1 MKNWRNWSIAR
12 KLGWLLAFNT
22 AVVVLV
28 VAMVFTVGTA
38 FSRFVEARE
47 QVEALA
53 GMVGENVRAALAFD
67 DPQSAL
73 RTLQALRA
81 KEEVAD
87 AVLINAKGD
96 IFASASF
103 ELADERDTL
112 ETVIGW
118 FSKETVKV
126 SHQIME
132 GPLTLGRVDL
142 SIRLSAIWA
151 ELLRGLQQMTLIAVC
166 LGALAVWLGTR
177 LHRFLSVPILDLARV
192 SNEVSRKQD
201 FSIRAVKVGDD
212 EVGALVDGFN
222 GMLSEIEARDE
233 ALLEERA
240 TLEQRVEQRTA
251 DLSQAMQEAE
261 RANRVKSEFLST
273 VSHELRTPLTAIAG
287 SIGLLSGGALGVLPP
302 AIQSMLDIAQKN
314 SQRLTFLINDLLDM
328 EKLLAGK
335 LHFDMV
341 GQELMPLVE
350 QSLVDNQAYAGQYG
364 VRYELSRRLDGVS
377 VQVDAQRLQQV
388 MANLLSNAA
397 KFSPPNSVV
406 SVEVGMHQGR
416 VRVSV
421 SDLGEGVPAAFH
433 SHIFQKFSQAD
444 ASDTRQ
450 KGGTGLGL
458 AITRE
463 LVERMEGTVGF
474 DSEPGR
480 GSCFFFDLPLWNP
493 YLSRPAPLAL
503 PVSPDTKARVLVVE
517 DDTDVADLLSMM
529 LREANYGVDIVTSY
543 AEALAYARRKPY
555 AALSLDLRLPDGSGL
570 DVIRTLRAEPATAAM
585 PIVVVAAKMQEGRHE
600 LGAGYSG
607 IEWLAKPID
616 QAAFIR
622 AIDRSVEP
630 MTRPVLRI
638 LHVEDDRDLHEAVR
652 SMAGSGFEFSLA
664 STLREAR
671 ARIALQQFDVVILD
685 LILPDAPGR
694 ALLPEIRATQPEAW
708 VVVLT
713 GTDVDPDLV
722 EQVDTV
728 LYKSEV
734 TPQALLKALGA
745 DRQPSRWGEL
755 TT

>member
-1 MKNWRNWSIAR
+1 MKWRDWSIAR

-22 AVVVLV
+22 GFVVLV
-28 VAMVFTVGTA
+28 VAIVFTVGTA

-47 QVEALA
+47 QVGALA

-73 RTLQALRA
+73 RTLQALQT

-87 AVLINAKGD
+87 AVLTDARGEV
-96 IFASASF
+96 FAQVSF
-103 ELADERDTL
+103 QNDEENDTL
-112 ETVIGW
+112 ESLVRL
-118 FSKETVKV
+118 FSGGRIKV
-126 SHQIME
+126 SHEITD
-132 GPLTLGRVDL
+132 GPVTLGKVDL

-151 ELLRGLQQMTLIAVC
+151 ELIRGLLQMSLIALS

-201 FSIRAVKVGDD
+201 FSIRAAKEADD

-222 GMLSEIEARDE
+222 GMLSEIEARDA
-233 ALLEERA
+233 ALLQERA
-240 TLEQRVEQRTA
+240 TLEERVEQRTA
-251 DLSQAMQEAE
+251 ALSQAMQEAE

-287 SIGLLSGGALGVLPP
+287 SIGLMSGGALGPLPP

-350 QSLVDNQAYAGQYG
+350 QSLADNQAYAGQYG
-364 VRYELSRRLDGVS
+364 VRYVLDKRLDGVS
-377 VQVDAQRLQQV
+377 VEVDAQRLQQV

-397 KFSPPNSVV
+397 KFSPTGAVV
-406 SVEVGMHQGR
+406 SVDVCMHQGR

-421 SDLGEGVPAAFH
+421 CDSGQGVPAEFQGR
-433 SHIFQKFSQAD
+433 IFQKFSQAD

-463 LVERMEGTVGF
+463 LVERMDGVVGF
-474 DSEPGR
+474 VSEAGE
-480 GSCFFFDLPLWNP
+480 GAQFYFDLPLWNP
-493 YLSRPAPLAL
+493 YLSRPAPLPA
-503 PVSPDTKARVLVVE
+503 PAGGDKRPRVLVVE

-529 LREANYGVDIVTSY
+529 LNEADYGVDIVTSG

-555 AALSLDLRLPDGSGL
+555 AAMSLDLRLPDGSGL
-570 DVIRTLRAEPATAAM
+570 DVIRALRAEPGTATM
-585 PIVVVAAKMQEGRHE
+585 PIVVVAAKMEEGRQE
-600 LGAGYSG
+600 LGRSFSG

-616 QAAFIR
+616 QTAFIQ
-622 AIDRSVEP
+622 AIDRSIEP
-630 MTRPVLRI
+630 NSKALTRV
-638 LHVEDDRDLHEAVR
+638 LHVEDDRELHEAVR
-652 SMAGSGFEFSLA
+652 EMAGRGFDFVMA
-664 STLREAR
+664 ATLREAR
-671 ARIALQQFDVVILD
+671 ARVALQQFDVVILD
-685 LILPDAPGR
+685 LAMPDESGW
-694 ALLPEIRATQPEAW
+694 ALLPDIRVNQPDAR

-713 GTDVDPDLV
+713 GADVSQDQAR
-722 EQVDTV
+722 QVDTV
-728 LYKSEV
+728 LHKSKV
-734 TPQALLKALGA
+734 SPRILLEAIGA
-745 DRQPSRWGEL
+745 DRQASRWGEL
-755 TT
+755 MP

>member
-1 MKNWRNWSIAR
+1 MKNWRDWSIAR

-22 AVVVLV
+22 GVVVLV

-47 QVEALA
+47 QVSALA

-67 DPQSAL
+67 DPDSAL
-73 RTLQALRA
+73 RTLQALQS

-87 AVLINAKGD
+87 AVLTNAKGEV
-96 IFASASF
+96 FAQVSF
-103 ELADERDTL
+103 QDDEDNDTL
-112 ETVIGW
+112 ESLVRL
-118 FSKETVKV
+118 FSGGKIKV
-126 SHQIME
+126 SHQIVD
-132 GPLTLGRVDL
+132 GSVPLGRVDL
-142 SIRLSAIWA
+142 SIRLSAIWI
-151 ELLRGLQQMTLIAVC
+151 ELVRGLLQMTLIAVS
-166 LGALAVWLGTR
+166 LGALAVLLGTR

-192 SNEVSRKQD
+192 SNEVSREQD
-201 FSIRAVKVGDD
+201 FSLRAVKVAND

-233 ALLEERA
+233 ALRQERA

-251 DLSQAMQEAE
+251 DLSQAMEEAE

-287 SIGLLSGGALGVLPP
+287 SIGLLSGGALGALPP
-302 AIQSMLDIAQKN
+302 AIQGMLDIAQKN

-350 QSLVDNQAYAGQYG
+350 QSLADNQAYGGQYG
-364 VRYELSRRLDGVS
+364 VRYVLARRLNGVS
-377 VQVDAQRLQQV
+377 VEVDAQRLQQV

-397 KFSPPNSVV
+397 KFSPANAVV
-406 SVEVGMHQGR
+406 TVEVGMHQGR

-421 SDLGEGVPAAFH
+421 HDKGEGVPAEFQTR
-433 SHIFQKFSQAD
+433 IFQKFSQAD

-463 LVERMEGTVGF
+463 LVERMDGEVGF
-474 DSEPGR
+474 YSDTGQ
-480 GSCFFFDLPLWNP
+480 GACFYFELPLWNP
-493 YLSRPAPLAL
+493 YLSRPAPIPALAGL
-503 PVSPDTKARVLVVE
+503 DNRPRVLVVE

-529 LREANYGVDIVTSY
+529 LREANYSVDIVVSG

-555 AALSLDLRLPDGSGL
+555 AAISLDLRLPDGSGL
-570 DVIRTLRAEPATAAM
+570 DVIRTLRAEPGTALM
-585 PIVVVAAKMQEGRHE
+585 PIVVVAAKMDEGRRE
-600 LGAGYSG
+600 LGRDFPG

-622 AIDRSVEP
+622 AIDRSIDP
-630 MTRPVLRI
+630 DAKPLTRV
-638 LHVEDDRDLHEAVR
+638 LHVEDDRELHEAVR
-652 SMAGSGFEFSLA
+652 EMAGRGFEFALA
-664 STLREAR
+664 VTLREAR
-671 ARIALQQFDVVILD
+671 ARVALQQFDVVILD
-685 LILPDAPGR
+685 LALPDASGW
-694 ALLPEIRATQPEAW
+694 ALLPDIRANQPNAR

-713 GTDVDPDLV
+713 GTYVDPDLV

-728 LYKSEV
+728 LHKSKV
-734 TPQALLKALGA
+734 SPQALLEAMGA
-745 DRQPSRWGEL
+745 DRQTSRWGEL
-755 TT
+755 MP

>member
-1 MKNWRNWSIAR
+1 MNWRDWSIAR

-22 AVVVLV
+22 GIVVLV
-28 VAMVFTVGTA
+28 VALVFTIGTA

-73 RTLQALRA
+73 RTLQALQA
-81 KEEVAD
+81 KEEVSD
-87 AVLINAKGD
+87 AVLIDAKGEV
-96 IFASASF
+96 FAQVSF
-103 ELADERDTL
+103 QSGDENETL
-112 ETVIGW
+112 ESVIRL
-118 FSKETVKV
+118 FSDKTVKV
-126 SHQIME
+126 SHLISD
-132 GPLTLGRVDL
+132 GPMSLGRVDL
-142 SIRLSAIWA
+142 SIRLSAIWV
-151 ELLRGLQQMTLIAVC
+151 ELLRGLLQMTLIAVS
-166 LGALAVWLGTR
+166 LGALAALLGSR

-192 SNEVSRKQD
+192 SNEVSREQD
-201 FSIRAVKVGDD
+201 FSLRAVKLAND

-233 ALLEERA
+233 ALLQERA
-240 TLEQRVEQRTA
+240 TLEERVEHRTA
-251 DLSQAMQEAE
+251 ALSQAMQEAE

-287 SIGLLSGGALGVLPP
+287 SIGLMSGGALGPLPP
-302 AIQSMLDIAQKN
+302 AIQGMLDIAQKN

-335 LHFDMV
+335 LNFDML

-350 QSLVDNQAYAGQYG
+350 QSIADNHAYGSQYG
-364 VRYELSRRLDGVS
+364 VRYVLAKRLDGVC
-377 VQVDAQRLQQV
+377 VEVDAQRVQQV

-397 KFSPPNSVV
+397 KFSPRNAVV

-421 SDLGEGVPAAFH
+421 HDEGVGVPVEFQ
-433 SHIFQKFSQAD
+433 SRIFQKFSQAD

-463 LVERMEGTVGF
+463 LVERMDGEVGF
-474 DSEPGR
+474 ASDPGQ
-480 GSCFFFDLPLWNP
+480 GACFYFDLPLWNP
-493 YLSRPAPLAL
+493 YLSRPASL
-503 PVSPDTKARVLVVE
+503 PGQAGQDSRPRVLVVE

-529 LREANYGVDIVTSY
+529 LREADYGVDIVASG

-570 DVIRTLRAEPATAAM
+570 DVIRTLRGESGTSAL
-585 PIVVVAAKMQEGRHE
+585 PIVVVAAKMEEGRFE
-600 LGAGYSG
+600 LGRGFSG

-616 QAAFIR
+616 QDAFIR
-622 AIDRSVEP
+622 AIDRSIRP
-630 MTRPVLRI
+630 ASRSLTRV
-638 LHVEDDRDLHEAVR
+638 LHVEDDPDLHEAVR
-652 SMAGSGFEFSLA
+652 EMAGKGFEFALA
-664 STLREAR
+664 VSLREAR
-671 ARIALQQFDVVILD
+671 ARVALQQFDVVILD
-685 LILPDAPGR
+685 LALPDASGW
-694 ALLPEIRATQPEAW
+694 ALLPDIRENQPGAR

-713 GTDVDPDLV
+713 GTHVDPDLAQ
-722 EQVDTV
+722 QVDAVVHKSKVSPGV
-728 LYKSEV
+728 LLEAIGTDQKI
-734 TPQALLKALGA
+734 
-745 DRQPSRWGEL
+745 SRWGEL